1 MQLSLR
7 KISKLN
13 LYSKNVLTMIKVE
26 NIHETIS
33 GLPSHTGILSS
44 SPENFSLLD
53 ETRKVAVY
61 IAGYI
66 AKKLKID

>member
-1 MQLSLR
+1 
-7 KISKLN
+7 
-13 LYSKNVLTMIKVE
+13 MIKVE

-61 IAGYI
+61 IVGYI